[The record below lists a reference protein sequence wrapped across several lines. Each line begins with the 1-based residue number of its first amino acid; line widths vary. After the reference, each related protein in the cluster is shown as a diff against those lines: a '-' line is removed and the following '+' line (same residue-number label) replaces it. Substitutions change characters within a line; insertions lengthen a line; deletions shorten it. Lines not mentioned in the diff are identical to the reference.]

1 MGKRYTDEDRKKIV
15 EERGYELLEINRKRN
30 KKGKSKV
37 YIKIKC
43 DKGHTTEMQWDN
55 FMQGKNCKYCANNV
69 AFTYKEVKEYI
80 ESFGYE
86 LLSEEYKN
94 ENKKI
99 LINNKNCNHE
109 PYLTTFSVFKRGCRC
124 PKCGIIKRAESH
136 KYSYEEIKEYIELF
150 NYELLSE
157 NYNGNKGYLIL
168 KCPNGHEYTVTFSNF
183 KNQSQRCPY
192 CYGNAKYTIEE
203 VREYIESFGYEL
215 LSKEYKGSNSPLII
229 KCPQG
234 HVTDTI
240 TYSRF
245 KLGCRCKKCADE
257 KRGDNKKL
265 SYEEVKGYI
274 ESFEYKL
281 LSTEYEKSNKKLLI
295 QCNKKHE
302 PYLAS
307 WNDFQQGCRCPYC
320 NESKGEKRIEEFL
333 NINNISY
340 IPQYRF
346 KDCKFKNTLPFDFYL
361 LDYNVL
367 IEYDGEQHYKIKD
380 IFGGLDGFVDR
391 IIRDTIKN
399 EYCKKN
405 NIKLIRIPYWDFNN
419 IEKII
424 VKELNLK

>member
-43 DKGHTTEMQWDN
+43 DKGHITEMQWDN

-69 AFTYKEVKEYI
+69 AFTYKEVKEYT

-86 LLSEEYKN
+86 LLSE
-94 ENKKI
+94 
-99 LINNKNCNHE
+99 
-109 PYLTTFSVFKRGCRC
+109 
-124 PKCGIIKRAESH
+124 
-136 KYSYEEIKEYIELF
+136 
-150 NYELLSE
+150 
-157 NYNGNKGYLIL
+157 
-168 KCPNGHEYTVTFSNF
+168 
-183 KNQSQRCPY
+183 
-192 CYGNAKYTIEE
+192 
-203 VREYIESFGYEL
+203 
-215 LSKEYKGSNSPLII
+215 EYKGSNSPLII

-265 SYEEVKGYI
+265 SYEEVEVKGYI